1 VSRQNFQ
8 AGKGERKR
16 DYIHPALRA
25 DETTMLSKPQ
35 KYHFDNRTKTE
46 GEGTTDKHAGS
57 VVKPNNPIKGPHEN
71 ETLRGKAY
79 AKSVH
84 AQLRSNLKT
93 LINEINHSDNVLL
106 PYKFP

>member
-1 VSRQNFQ
+1 M
-8 AGKGERKR
+8 KKKK

-35 KYHFDNRTKTE
+35 KCHLDNQTE
-46 GEGTTDKHAGS
+46 TGGECTTDKHAGS
-57 VVKPNNPIKGPHEN
+57 VVRPNNPIKRPHEN

-84 AQLRSNLKT
+84 A
-93 LINEINHSDNVLL
+93 
-106 PYKFP
+106 